1 MQIEE
6 KQLLKSI
13 FEYGDKIKD
22 VLAGETWQN
31 ILMDCTKNELLILWL
46 LYRQNEATM
55 TQTAEYIHVPLNTC
69 TGIVSRMEKRD
80 LVLRKRS
87 EEDKRVV
94 TLQLNSQGKVQ
105 IEKIMEKILFFSN
118 RIMRDLSAEEATLII
133 KILDKVPVILK
144 DSQEL
149 SSQRKKIRK
158 IVIE

>member
-46 LYRQNEATM
+46 LYRQNDATM

-149 SSQRKKIRK
+149 SSQRNKIRK

>member
-46 LYRQNEATM
+46 LYRQNDATM